1 MHAYREA
8 QRLYGEA
15 MVSTATGAQQI
26 PRLEQILQQIGD
38 LVPQAEPT
46 ERAAVL
52 QLNTAVAEMLVR
64 LTEEQK

>member
-26 PRLEQILQQIGD
+26 TRLEQILQQIGD

>member
-15 MVSTATGAQQI
+15 MVSTATGAHRI
-26 PRLEQILQQIGD
+26 THLEQILRQIGD
-38 LVPQAEPT
+38 LLPQAGPS

-52 QLNTAVAEMLVR
+52 QLNSAVAEMLIR
-64 LTEEQK
+64 LSEEEK